1 MELVDI
7 SKLLYE
13 MTRTKE
19 DRLLMKWEDDRGRL
33 IEEIH
38 SLSSANHSA
47 TETIRRQ
54 SDEYNALIQTISNF
68 GVKSSPRRTSQYVN
82 SKVSTNKKTPADS
95 SPEDF
100 ITIDRSKTTK
110 KGPLHSFFNTAG
122 GRNISTKTCKKSSS
136 ARNAAMEPVS
146 EVWSSEGEAEL
157 HATHSS
163 IGGNKNKSSA
173 VLARQ
178 GLKTSILAE
187 SAQGKTAV
195 SSVRQAD
202 KATMLAAA
210 DCPTQPVPP
219 VRTHSATAAPSSSLQ
234 QPAAPFLA
242 SSSITAPAPVRA
254 LRPLPPF
261 LPDDAGGTCS
271 LEEQEQEEDLDCTR
285 ISEPDLIANPSG
297 EQPVLLVSSQQ
308 SLPADE
314 CESQTTC
321 GSQRAAH
328 SAVKPTSSAAPLLWT
343 SASRR
348 SSSAARTEGGCSPT
362 QSPPHSQDLLCLGA
376 AEGEESEGEDSKVQA
391 FPAATCAAPLHEII
405 DLSDSPNKENRSYEK
420 ERANMRTEQR
430 TENAEK
436 TTKLPK
442 LFSPS
447 LNSDFAMASQYDGG
461 DSAAGSS
468 RKIRSGKRAN
478 VADPAGG
485 DSCEKRRKE
494 ERHGTSTTAGPVDQ
508 RGSSAG
514 TGKRVSYAHH
524 DEISNNH
531 RNSSV
536 RTDKESRS
544 SSTSAAP
551 KRDGRP
557 AVDPSKCVE
566 SVRSR
571 TLRAA
576 LPGFACEECA
586 RFYETMQQQG
596 ESSILSF
603 SLYVLL

>member
-7 SKLLYE
+7 TKLLYE

-38 SLSSANHSA
+38 RLSRANLSA
-47 TETIRRQ
+47 TKTIRRQ

-68 GVKSSPRRTSQYVN
+68 GVKSSPRKSSKYVN
-82 SKVSTNKKTPADS
+82 NKVSLNEKTPADS

-110 KGPLHSFFNTAG
+110 KGPLYSFFNTAG
-122 GRNISTKTCKKSSS
+122 GRNISNKTSKMNSS

-163 IGGNKNKSSA
+163 IGDNKNKNSA

-178 GLKTSILAE
+178 GLKTAIITE

-195 SSVRQAD
+195 SSVCQ
-202 KATMLAAA
+202 ATMPAAA

-219 VRTHSATAAPSSSLQ
+219 VCTHLTAAVPSRSLQ
-234 QPAAPFLA
+234 QPEAPFLA
-242 SSSITAPAPVRA
+242 SSSITAPVPVRA

-285 ISEPDLIANPSG
+285 ISEPDLATKSSR
-297 EQPVLLVSSQQ
+297 EQPTLLVSSQQ
-308 SLPADE
+308 SLPVDE

-321 GSQRAAH
+321 GSQRAVH
-328 SAVKPTSSAAPLLWT
+328 SAVKPTSAAPLLWT

-376 AEGEESEGEDSKVQA
+376 AEGGESEGEDSKVHA
-391 FPAATCAAPLHEII
+391 FPTATSATPLHEII

-420 ERANMRTEQR
+420 ERANTRTEQR

-436 TTKLPK
+436 ASKLPK

-447 LNSDFAMASQYDGG
+447 LNSDFAMAAQYEDGG

-478 VADPAGG
+478 VADPAEG

-494 ERHGTSTTAGPVDQ
+494 EKHGTSTTAGPVDQ
-508 RGSSAG
+508 RGSSTW

-596 ESSILSF
+596 EFSILSF
-603 SLYVLL
+603 SIYVLL